1 MKRAIRKIFVLAV
14 CVFVISIAGCG
25 VEEPPSV
32 KKSRLI
38 SVENMRL
45 TKELE
50 QRSEEIEKLKE
61 QHSRESRKQEKLLA
75 ECVQEKDSWKQ
86 KARQNVRNQ
95 VKGVFD
101 AVMEQ
106 NAKLLKENDK
116 LKAQIKKLK
125 IELEKREKSEEDEE
139 SVIREYF
146 EEP

>member
-38 SVENMRL
+38 AVENVQL
-45 TKELE
+45 ASELE
-50 QRSEEIEKLKE
+50 QRSKEIEKLKE

-75 ECVQEKDSWKQ
+75 ECVQEKESWKQ

-106 NAKLLKENDK
+106 NTKLREENEK
-116 LKAQIKKLK
+116 LKAEIEKLQK
-125 IELEKREKSEEDEE
+125 
-139 SVIREYF
+139 
-146 EEP
+146 